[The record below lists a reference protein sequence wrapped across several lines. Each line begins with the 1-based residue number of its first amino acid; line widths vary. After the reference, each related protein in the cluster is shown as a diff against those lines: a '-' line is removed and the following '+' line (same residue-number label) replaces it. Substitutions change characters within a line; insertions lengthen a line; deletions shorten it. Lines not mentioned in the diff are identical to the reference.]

1 MAIAEAD
8 NGALVTIQATTGI
21 RPTDVEASVNIYG
34 DKGYIEVGG
43 VALNEIVRCE
53 YEDQDITLAEIRSRY
68 NVTVANGY
76 GLSHAEILREMA
88 NSTISERE
96 VPVDPTSG
104 ARATELIHALYA
116 SDEMTNWATVGKD
129 VSSRLGKS

>member
-1 MAIAEAD
+1 MNSRATNRVNDLEAEDTLVAIAEAD

-34 DKGYIEVGG
+34 DKGYIEVG

-96 VPVDPTSG
+96 V
-104 ARATELIHALYA
+104 R
-116 SDEMTNWATVGKD
+116 
-129 VSSRLGKS
+129 